1 MFVVKSLR
9 ERASTA
15 SSFEDWQLSI
25 SYAKLLE
32 STNGFSKNN
41 LIGSVALALYTKE
54 FFLEMEK
61 LLQLKY
67 QAFNNK
73 ELSRVLLGSKTLET
87 NVLEL
92 YFVLCWQTMI
102 KTFSLGLDL
111 LKVWFNVSL
120 KSSNCWKLL
129 FNFCKARSIKDLT
142 RLMKNRGSEIFCRIF
157 KCSPSPYDV

>member
-111 LKVWFNVSL
+111 LKV
-120 KSSNCWKLL
+120 
-129 FNFCKARSIKDLT
+129 
-142 RLMKNRGSEIFCRIF
+142 
-157 KCSPSPYDV
+157 

>member
-1 MFVVKSLR
+1 
-9 ERASTA
+9 
-15 SSFEDWQLSI
+15 
-25 SYAKLLE
+25 
-32 STNGFSKNN
+32 
-41 LIGSVALALYTKE
+41 
-54 FFLEMEK
+54 MEK

-120 KSSNCWKLL
+120 KSSNCRKFL
-129 FNFCKARSIKDLT
+129 FNFYKTRSIEKQARPIAT
-142 RLMKNRGSEIFCRIF
+142 RICKILFQPKLYLNVLGF
-157 KCSPSPYDV
+157 K